1 MRVLTQGEIARMTR
15 PELNTMLHRI
25 ASRLPDLQEGS
36 PELRA
41 AHINLQNI
49 RRALAPKPGFGPR

>member
-15 PELNTMLHRI
+15 PELNAMLQRI
-25 ASRLPDLQEGS
+25 AARLPELQEGS

-41 AHINLQNI
+41 AHINLQSI
-49 RRALAPKPGFGPR
+49 RRALAPTPSFGPR

>member
-15 PELNTMLHRI
+15 PELMTTLKRI
-25 ASRLPDLQEGS
+25 AERLPDLKEGS
-36 PELRA
+36 PELKA

>member
-15 PELNTMLHRI
+15 PELMTMLKRI
-25 ASRLPDLQEGS
+25 AEQFPDLKEGS
-36 PELRA
+36 PELRS
-41 AHINLQNI
+41 AHTNLQNI